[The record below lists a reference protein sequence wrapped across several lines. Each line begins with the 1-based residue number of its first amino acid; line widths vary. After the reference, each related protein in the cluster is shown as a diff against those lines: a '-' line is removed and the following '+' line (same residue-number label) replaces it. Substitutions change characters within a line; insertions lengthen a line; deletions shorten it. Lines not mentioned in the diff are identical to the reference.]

1 MSFDIAELLT
11 LYEIVNFSFPERY
24 EDLIQEIAEKGSRLL
39 GIRRLAIML
48 DEGGRLICLGK
59 WGFRKGE
66 EFTERIERIKNP
78 SENGFV
84 YLMSHGVRGLI
95 FLESSARISD
105 REKRLFNIFARRIE
119 DIVAFK
125 QMENKIKES
134 EREKKAI
141 LDSILELLIYQDAEH
156 RILWANTSAA
166 KYAGKRGEELTGAL
180 CYEVLYR
187 RKEPCAGCPVASAL
201 KTGVPQEGIVTPHE
215 GKQFFV
221 RGYPVKSQKG
231 IIEGIVE
238 VCFEVTERMQA
249 EEAFRTIFN
258 SVHDA
263 IFIHE
268 PEGKILDVNETMLRM
283 YGIASKEEAVK
294 LSIARDYSNRDN
306 PLEQLR
312 EWWKR
317 AVEGES
323 PRFEWR
329 ARRPVDGTV
338 FDAEMCLKKI
348 TFAGKDAILATVR
361 DITAR
366 KREEELL
373 RSIFGHSPIGMYIV
387 SRGKFRLVNPQ
398 FEKLSGYS
406 QEELIGREALSLV
419 YPEDREAVRRN
430 AVRMLK
436 GMAAQPYEFRIITKH
451 GEIKWVE
458 ETVASLQPEGQR
470 VTLGNIMDITEKK
483 RFAQKLEYVSLHD
496 QLTGLYNRAYFEEQ
510 LKRLGRSNKYP
521 ISIIV
526 ADVNGLKLVN
536 DTMGHQKGDKL
547 LIACA
552 QILKKA
558 LRPSD
563 IVARVGGDEFVALL
577 PRTDE
582 ATGSNIL
589 HQLRLS
595 IEQYNRKH
603 PQLPLSVSF
612 GIATAYNSEE
622 LLKQAYKRA
631 DDLMYREKL
640 YLGTSARNKIVN
652 ALLAALSERD
662 HLTEGHGRH
671 LQHLCRTLGEKMGLS
686 RQQLANLALLAQV
699 HDIGKVSIPDRIL
712 FKRGPLTEEEWE
724 IMRQHPEK
732 GYRIALAS
740 PDLAGIAD
748 LILKHHEKWDGTGYP
763 LGLKGEEIPIECR
776 ILAIADAFD
785 AMTSDR
791 PYRKAK
797 TVEEALEEIRRCAGT
812 QFDPELVKV
821 FLQVIL
827 TIRGCAEAKEATD

>member
-1 MSFDIAELLT
+1 MSFDVSELLT

-24 EDLIQEIAEKGSRLL
+24 EDLIQEIVEKGSRLL

-66 EFTERIERIKNP
+66 EFTERIKNP
-78 SENGFV
+78 GESGFV
-84 YLMSHGVRGLI
+84 YLMSHGVQGLI
-95 FLESSARISD
+95 FLEASARISG

-119 DIVAFK
+119 DMVALK

-134 EREKKAI
+134 DWEKKTI
-141 LDSILELLIYQDAEH
+141 LDSIVELLIYQDAEH

-166 KYAGKRGEELTGAL
+166 KYAGKRGEELTGGL
-180 CYEVLYR
+180 CYEILHC
-187 RKEPCAGCPVASAL
+187 RKEPCAGCPVVSAF

-268 PEGKILDVNETMLRM
+268 PEGEILDVNETMLRM
-283 YGIASKEEAVK
+283 YGITSKGEAVK
-294 LSIARDYSNRDN
+294 LSIAQDYSSPGN

-312 EWWKR
+312 EWWQK

-323 PRFEWR
+323 PRFEWK

-338 FDAEMCLKKI
+338 FDAEVCLKKI

-361 DITAR
+361 DITER

-373 RSIFGHSPIGMYIV
+373 RSIFSLSPIGMYIV
-387 SRGKFRLVNPQ
+387 NGGRFRLVNAR

-419 YPEDREAVRRN
+419 HPEDREAVRRN
-430 AVRMLK
+430 AVKMIK
-436 GMAAQPYEFRIITKH
+436 GMVAQPYEFRIITKC

-458 ETVASLQPEGQR
+458 ETVASLQHEGNR

-483 RFAQKLEYVSLHD
+483 RVAQKLEYVSLHD
-496 QLTGLYNRAYFEEQ
+496 QLTGLYNRTFFEEQ
-510 LKRLGRSNKYP
+510 LKRLGKSNKYP

-536 DTMGHQKGDKL
+536 DTMGHHKGDKL

-589 HQLRLS
+589 HHLRLS

-603 PQLPLSVSF
+603 PRLPLSVSF

-622 LLKQAYKRA
+622 LLKQTYKRA

-640 YLGTSARNKIVN
+640 YLGTSARSKIVN

-662 HLTEGHGRH
+662 HLTEGHGRR
-671 LQHLCRTLGEKMGLS
+671 LQQLCRILGEKMGLS
-686 RQQLANLALLAQV
+686 PQQLANLSLLAQV
-699 HDIGKVSIPDRIL
+699 HDIGKVGIPDRIL
-712 FKRGPLTEEEWE
+712 FKKGPLTDEEWE

-763 LGLKGEEIPIECR
+763 LGLKGDEIPIECR

-785 AMTSDR
+785 AMISDR
-791 PYRKAK
+791 PYRRAK
-797 TVEEALEEIRRCAGT
+797 RVEEALEEIRRCAGT
-812 QFDPELVKV
+812 QFDPKLVEI

-827 TIRGCAEAKEATD
+827 TLEEFSERQKVAN